1 MKVFAFIT
9 AKGGCGKS
17 SLTLEAATVFGNMYG
32 KDKVLV
38 IDLDQQLSIS
48 KNCGADTE
56 APSILDVLQGD
67 VPIMDAVQHND
78 LFDIIIASPK
88 LARADNIFDRAE
100 EDEYLLADVLDFAKD
115 TYDYVFIDPAP
126 SRNILQE
133 MLYIAAD
140 YIVIPTRVDESSLD
154 AVVTTENELN
164 RLTNGRNKKSH
175 AKLIG
180 YVLNEYNKQTALGQM
195 ALETLEQSSEEKDN
209 NPFIAT
215 VSSAIRVSEAK
226 TLHTAVCRTEKSSK
240 TGREIYA
247 IVEQMLEKIGE
258 DA

>member
-1 MKVFAFIT
+1 MKTFSFIT

-17 SLTLEAATVFGNMYG
+17 SLTLEAATVFGNMFG
-32 KDKVLV
+32 KEKVLV
-38 IDLDQQLSIS
+38 IDLDQQLSLS

-56 APSILDVLQGD
+56 AKSILDVLQGE
-67 VPIMDAVQHND
+67 VALEDAVQHND

-88 LARADNIFDRAE
+88 LARADSLFDRAQ
-100 EDEYLLADVLDFAKD
+100 EDEYLLADALEFAKEK
-115 TYDYVFIDPAP
+115 YDYVFIDPAP

-164 RLTNGRNKKSH
+164 RLTNGRTKKSH

-180 YVLNEYNKQTALGQM
+180 YILNEYNKQTALGQM
-195 ALETLEQSSEEKDN
+195 ALETLEETSSQKEDH
-209 NPFIAT
+209 PFVAT
-215 VSSAIRVSEAK
+215 VSSAIRVAEAK
-226 TLHTAVCRTEKSSK
+226 TLHTAVCRTDKSSK

-247 IVEQMLEKIGE
+247 IVDQIIDKIKE

>member
-1 MKVFAFIT
+1 MKVFSFIT

-32 KDKVLV
+32 KEKVLV
-38 IDLDQQLSIS
+38 IDLDQQLSLS

-56 APSILDVLQGD
+56 GKNILDVLQAEA
-67 VPIMDAVQHND
+67 PIQDAIQHND
-78 LFDIIIASPK
+78 LFDIITASPK
-88 LARADNIFDRAE
+88 LARADSLFDRAE
-100 EDEYLLADVLDFAKD
+100 EDEYLLADSLEFVKD
-115 TYDYVFIDPAP
+115 QYDYVFIDPAP

-140 YIVIPTRVDESSLD
+140 YIIIPTRVDESSLD

-164 RLTNGRNKKSH
+164 GLTNGRNKKSH

-195 ALETLEQSSEEKDN
+195 ALETLQEASEEKDN
-209 NPFIAT
+209 KPFVAT
-215 VSSAIRVSEAK
+215 VSSAIRVAEAK
-226 TLHTAVCRTEKSSK
+226 TLHTAVCRNEKSSK
-240 TGREIYA
+240 TGREIYS
-247 IVEQMLEKIGE
+247 IVEQMIEKVGM
-258 DA
+258 A